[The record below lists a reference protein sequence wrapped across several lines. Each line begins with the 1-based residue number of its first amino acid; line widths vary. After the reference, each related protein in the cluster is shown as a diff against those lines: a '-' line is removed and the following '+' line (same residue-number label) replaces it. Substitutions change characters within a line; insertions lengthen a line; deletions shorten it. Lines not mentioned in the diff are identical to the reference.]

1 MRQHG
6 HARIDPRH
14 PQALGICDRC
24 GRMDNLRNLSWQY
37 DWQFGPRLKNLRIL
51 CCASCLDRP
60 QESGRT
66 IVLPPDPVP
75 VMNARPENYANADN
89 PLSPLGYNV
98 IDMFV
103 PGSSLGA
110 NIGTMTQN
118 AGLDAAFAQA
128 PLTLQSTG
136 TSAFTT
142 VTTALVN
149 KPFGQSAAK
158 LISDSSFGNTVG
170 KNWNGNADGTTISLP
185 STVAAI
191 THTVSSATAYA
202 PNDMAFLRSGATGW
216 LFQGSNDGA
225 TWTTLSSGTTAGTV
239 AETLGFTPSGGAYG
253 YHRFALQGDG
263 ISNVAVA
270 GLVISV
276 SDAAAN
282 EI

>member
-37 DWQFGPRLKNLRIL
+37 GPRLKNLRIL

-158 LISDSSFGNTVG
+158 
-170 KNWNGNADGTTISLP
+170 
-185 STVAAI
+185 
-191 THTVSSATAYA
+191 
-202 PNDMAFLRSGATGW
+202 
-216 LFQGSNDGA
+216 
-225 TWTTLSSGTTAGTV
+225 
-239 AETLGFTPSGGAYG
+239 
-253 YHRFALQGDG
+253 
-263 ISNVAVA
+263 
-270 GLVISV
+270 
-276 SDAAAN
+276 
-282 EI
+282 